1 LAHLKEK
8 NSDDWVHHMHV
19 VQCKVNNRPSRARG
33 NISPYSMYYSKTNK
47 SCFASVLGRSYKCAK
62 TEYGL
67 RLAKVVLEK
76 IKVMDP
82 QKVLSKAEVEFI
94 IKSGDDLFVSCSQQE
109 EEDVRERKNAL
120 LTAAAAMLRHFHYD
134 VCDEDMEG
142 VEGKDDDGSVDRE
155 SIEDCDFMDWL
166 GKSTTIVT
174 LAIPVNPFF
183 YFARHYLFYHIA
195 VLGPNG
201 AEESSAET
209 VTQVVEPADMQL
221 QESAEDKV
229 AMPAQHDKLS
239 MPAQDIAEDEVAMPA
254 QYDEVSMPA
263 QDEEQIR
270 TGQHDK
276 DAILEQDNEKAM
288 PDNIDKEAIL
298 EQGKEEVKETSNDP
312 GRDEYD
318 GKFLL
323 QDL

>member
-1 LAHLKEK
+1 
-8 NSDDWVHHMHV
+8 
-19 VQCKVNNRPSRARG
+19 
-33 NISPYSMYYSKTNK
+33 MYYSKTNK

-67 RLAKVVLEK
+67 RLAKVMLEK

-109 EEDVRERKNAL
+109 EEDVRESKNAL

-142 VEGKDDDGSVDRE
+142 LEGKDDDGSVDRE

-166 GKSTTIVT
+166 GKSTTIIT

-183 YFARHYLFYHIA
+183 YFARHYLFYRIA

-229 AMPAQHDKLS
+229 TMPAQHDEVS
-239 MPAQDIAEDEVAMPA
+239 MPAQDIAEDGVAMPAQDIAEDEVAMPA
-254 QYDEVSMPA
+254 QHDEVSMPA

-298 EQGKEEVKETSNDP
+298 EQDKKEVKETSNDP
-312 GRDEYD
+312 GKDEYD

-323 QDL
+323 QHL